1 MKSSKSK
8 RPTASR
14 GASAVVAAPQPHP
27 SYFWPLIIGSFIALC
42 AVFTVY
48 GPGLNGPFLL
58 DDDYLPY
65 TLPGF
70 FKMPVTGWVKGNRPL
85 LMLSYWLNFQMSGE
99 NTSSYHFFNVA
110 LHFLNGFWIYL
121 AVRKILDWAGTVKWN
136 REVTAAFAAG
146 LFLLHPLQT
155 ESVTYIASRS
165 ETLSVFFFLAA
176 FVTFLYSLPKA
187 SIGRTI
193 AVLALFGAAV
203 LSKEHT
209 VVLPALLL
217 LTDYYWNPGFSFAGV
232 RKNAKLYVTIAV
244 LGAAGG
250 LFVLRVLSS
259 ATSAGFNV
267 AGISW
272 YQYFFTECRV
282 IWKYILLYVFPFGQN
297 LDPDI
302 GISRSLLDHGAVFG
316 LLGLVAVSAA
326 AWLYRRQFP
335 VASYGWFALL
345 LLLAPTSSFV
355 PIADPYAERRLY
367 LPFIGLLLITAEF
380 VRRWKASRSV
390 VIGVLCGVLVFESAL
405 AYNRN
410 GLYSS
415 AIAMWQDTAEKSPN
429 KRRPNYQYAFAL
441 FAAGRCPE
449 AVKEF
454 GHTASLEKPS
464 YDLLLDWGLAASCA
478 GDKDLALN
486 KLRAAAALKPNAHVY
501 SQLGLEYLKQGKLP
515 DAMDTLNKAIQNDP
529 RFANSYMYRGKVYE
543 LQGDTADAVK
553 DYQRAVEL
561 DPTNPE
567 ATAALQ
573 QVAH

>member
-1 MKSSKSK
+1 MKSGKSK
-8 RPTASR
+8 RPTAGR
-14 GASAVVAAPQPHP
+14 AASTVIATPPTHP
-27 SYFWPLIIGSFIALC
+27 SYFWPLIIGSFVALC

-70 FKMPVTGWVKGNRPL
+70 SNLPVTAWIKGNRPL
-85 LMLSYWLNFQMSGE
+85 LMVSYWLNFQMSGA

-110 LHFLNGFWIYL
+110 LHLLNGVWIYL
-121 AVRKILDWAGTVKWN
+121 AVRKILEWAGTVKWT
-136 REVTAAFAAG
+136 RELTAAFAAG

-176 FVTFLYSLPKA
+176 FVTFLYALPSA
-187 SIGRTI
+187 CLART
-193 AVLALFGAAV
+193 AGVLVLFGAAV

-209 VVLPALLL
+209 VVLPLLLL

-232 RKNAKLYVTIAV
+232 RRNAKLYITITV

-250 LFVLRVLSS
+250 LFILRVLRS
-259 ATSAGFNV
+259 ATTAGFHV

-297 LDPDI
+297 LDPDVA
-302 GISRSLLDHGAVFG
+302 ISRSLLDHGAVFG
-316 LLGLVAVSAA
+316 MLGLLGVSVA

-335 VASYGWFALL
+335 VASYGWFVFL

-380 VRRWKASRSV
+380 LRRWKASRSV
-390 VIGVLCGVLVFESAL
+390 VIGVLCAVLVFEACL
-405 AYNRN
+405 TYNRN
-410 GLYSS
+410 ELYSS
-415 AIAMWQDTAEKSPN
+415 AIPIWQETASKSPN

-454 GHTASLEKPS
+454 AHTASIESPS

-478 GDKDLALN
+478 GDRELALI
-486 KLRAAAALKPNAHVY
+486 KLRGAAALAPNANVL
-501 SQLGLEYLKQGKLP
+501 STLGLEYLKQGKYAEAL
-515 DAMDTLNKAIQNDP
+515 DTLNSAIRIDS
-529 RFANSYMYRGKVYE
+529 RLAIAYLYRGKVYE
-543 LQGDTADAVK
+543 LQGDTAAALK

>member
-1 MKSSKSK
+1 MKSGKSK
-8 RPTASR
+8 RPTGGRA
-14 GASAVVAAPQPHP
+14 ASAVIAAPQKHP
-27 SYFWPLIIGSFIALC
+27 SYLWPLIVGSFVALC

-65 TLPGF
+65 TLPQF
-70 FKMPVTGWVKGNRPL
+70 ANMAVTGWVKGNRPL
-85 LMLSYWLNFQMSGE
+85 LMLSYWLNFQMSGA

-110 LHFLNGFWIYL
+110 LHLLNGVWIYL
-121 AVRKILDWAGTVKWN
+121 AVWKIVDWAGTVRWT
-136 REVTAAFAAG
+136 RELTAAFAAG

-176 FVTFLYSLPKA
+176 FVVFLYSLPKA
-187 SIGRTI
+187 SLART
-193 AVLALFGAAV
+193 AVVLLLFGAAV

-232 RKNAKLYVTIAV
+232 RRNAKLYITIAV
-244 LGAAGG
+244 VGAAGG
-250 LFVLRVLSS
+250 LLVLRVLES
-259 ATSAGFNV
+259 ARTAGFNV

-297 LDPDI
+297 LDPDVS
-302 GISRSLLDHGAVFG
+302 ISRSLLDHGALFGMSG
-316 LLGLVAVSAA
+316 LLGVSVA
-326 AWLYRRQFP
+326 AWVYRRNFP
-335 VASYGWFALL
+335 VASYGWFVFL

-380 VRRWKASRSV
+380 VRRWKASRNV
-390 VIGVLCGVLVFESAL
+390 VIGVLCSVLVFEGYL
-405 AYNRN
+405 TYDRN

-415 AIAMWQDTAEKSPN
+415 AIAIWQDTASKSPN

-449 AVKEF
+449 AVQKF
-454 GHTASLEKPS
+454 AYTAALESPS

-478 GDKDLALN
+478 GDRELALT
-486 KLRAAAALKPNAHVY
+486 KLRGATALAPSAHVL
-501 SQLGLEYLKQGKLP
+501 SQLGLEYLKQGKYTE
-515 DAMDTLNKAIQNDP
+515 AMDTLNRAIRMDGLL
-529 RFANSYMYRGKVYE
+529 ATSYMYRGKVYE
-543 LQGDTADAVK
+543 LQGDTAAAVK